1 MGGKTVLMDP
11 MSSTVVSPILA
22 LVVAPISSLLPGLR
36 VLDLGNG
43 SDKETGPGEEGCI
56 MMNRVIGALE
66 HA

>member
-1 MGGKTVLMDP
+1 M
-11 MSSTVVSPILA
+11 VSPILA